1 MSLLSQATV
10 PSPAFVQRTSV
21 LHVSH
26 LYLLPSWFAIFISP
40 ENGTRFYFFNSM
52 GLLQQVIWPLPPL
65 VTINSEPQ
73 TVQTYFLP
81 TWLAIVIPSRA

>member
-1 MSLLSQATV
+1 MSLPSQATV
-10 PSPAFVQRTSV
+10 PSPVLVQRTSV

-26 LYLLPSWFAIFISP
+26 LYLLPSWFAILSLLK
-40 ENGTRFYFFNSM
+40 NGPGYFFNSM
-52 GLLQQVIWPLPPL
+52 GLLQQVNWPLPPL